1 MFFPIDAWECGP
13 IVGKNR
19 TICGQEI
26 TFKTLS
32 LKGRYDLAFEMMAAL
47 KDISDAELL
56 DVLSNP
62 ELRDLVSKLV
72 ALSNCP
78 QQLLEDDLTAQ
89 IPVAVTAAEINLVG
103 FFEQDERRMLSDAQH
118 PAVRK
123 AMRKKD
129 DPETDL
135 IGPNIKK
142 YWFLFRPIMGGL
154 CTYSEMFI
162 EEKFSF
168 YDIHRMH
175 EILDVKSFSETVAME
190 RDD

>member
-1 MFFPIDAWECGP
+1 
-13 IVGKNR
+13 
-19 TICGQEI
+19 
-26 TFKTLS
+26 
-32 LKGRYDLAFEMMAAL
+32 
-47 KDISDAELL
+47 
-56 DVLSNP
+56 
-62 ELRDLVSKLV
+62 
-72 ALSNCP
+72 
-78 QQLLEDDLTAQ
+78 
-89 IPVAVTAAEINLVG
+89 
-103 FFEQDERRMLSDAQH
+103 
-118 PAVRK
+118 
-123 AMRKKD
+123 MRKKD